1 MLAHDLGSLSVGTVL
16 TTSTFTVKPADLTA
30 HVESSFLGQVVGCG
44 EEMLSTGSVSGGGAP
59 EPWGRVCPLPVA
71 LGRALSALA
80 HSEPF
85 RDVALTLRSIS
96 RVRRFGEMLVGEP
109 LTAIATVRF
118 RSGRVPNA
126 THVTL
131 AVEVHRESQRGR
143 VGATALSFEVGLE
156 LRSLAGASTETRIA
170 GGAAAA

>member
-1 MLAHDLGSLSVGTVL
+1 MLAHDLGSLSVGSLL
-16 TTSTFTVKPADLTA
+16 TTSAFTVKPADLTA

-59 EPWGRVCPLPVA
+59 EPWGRVCPLPVVI
-71 LGRALSALA
+71 GRALSALA
-80 HSEPF
+80 HSDPLREA
-85 RDVALTLRSIS
+85 ALQLRSIS

-131 AVEVHRESQRGR
+131 AVEVHRESHRGR
-143 VGATALSFEVGLE
+143 IGATALSFEVGLE
-156 LRSLAGASTETRIA
+156 LRPAAEA
-170 GGAAAA
+170 AAQGGAAAA

>member
-1 MLAHDLGSLSVGTVL
+1 MLAHDLGSLSVGSLL
-16 TTSTFTVKPADLTA
+16 TTSAFTVKPADLTA

-59 EPWGRVCPLPVA
+59 EPWGRVCPLPVV
-71 LGRALSALA
+71 LGRVLSALA
-80 HSEPF
+80 HSDPLRE
-85 RDVALTLRSIS
+85 VALTLRSIS
-96 RVRRFGEMLVGEP
+96 RVRRFGEMVVGEP

-131 AVEVHRESQRGR
+131 AVEVHRESHGGR

-156 LRSLAGASTETRIA
+156 LRSAASAAVEALASS
-170 GGAAAA
+170 GAAAA

>member
-1 MLAHDLGSLSVGTVL
+1 MLAHDLGSLSVGSLL

-59 EPWGRVCPLPVA
+59 EPWGRICPLPVVF
-71 LGRALSALA
+71 GRVLSALA
-80 HSEPF
+80 HSEPL
-85 RDVALTLRSIS
+85 RDAALSLRSIS
-96 RVRRFGEMLVGEP
+96 RVRRFGETLVGEP

-143 VGATALSFEVGLE
+143 IGATALSFEVGLE
-156 LRSLAGASTETRIA
+156 LHLARADAAAR

>member
-1 MLAHDLGSLSVGTVL
+1 MLAHDLGSLSVGSLL

-30 HVESSFLGQVVGCG
+30 HVECSFLGQVVGCG

-59 EPWGRVCPLPVA
+59 EPWGRICPLPVA
-71 LGRALSALA
+71 LGRVLSALA
-80 HSEPF
+80 HSEPL
-85 RDVALTLRSIS
+85 RDAALTLRSIS

-131 AVEVHRESQRGR
+131 AVEVHRCGQGGR
-143 VGATALSFEVGLE
+143 VGATTLSFEVGLE
-156 LRSLAGASTETRIA
+156 LHPAQADAAPR
-170 GGAAAA
+170 GAAAA